1 MPKSTWR
8 PNKEQ
13 NYRPPISVVGRLSQI
28 IIPQSTTP
36 PLASYVQ
43 IPLLR
48 HLPPTQLSTTK
59 SQPLILSW
67 SRLFKI
73 LVIVLPKDSTF
84 MSNLEGFIPQ
94 VCQLAQ
100 EVGEGERETKLRSVG
115 LQAISSLE
123 QHEIVIHY
131 YIQFLQLH
139 LHTT

>member
-1 MPKSTWR
+1 M
-8 PNKEQ
+8 
-13 NYRPPISVVGRLSQI
+13 I

-115 LQAISSLE
+115 LQAISSLVFSYERVEELVFFASMKE